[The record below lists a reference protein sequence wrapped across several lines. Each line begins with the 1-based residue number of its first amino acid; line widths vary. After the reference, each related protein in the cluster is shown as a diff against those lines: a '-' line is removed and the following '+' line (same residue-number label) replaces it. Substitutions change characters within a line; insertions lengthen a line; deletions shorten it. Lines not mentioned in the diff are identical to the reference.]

1 MHPFDVTQWI
11 IVGLVF
17 VAGWLLGLASHPG
30 GRKWRD
36 RYAAERDAH
45 AIARRDADARV
56 AAAEA
61 RHRELEVDHARL
73 AQAAPVAPVAT
84 APATHTAVA
93 PVTQPMGTTTVT
105 ETPRPVETVVIRP
118 GEGPT
123 DRRL

>member
-1 MHPFDVTQWI
+1 MHSFDVTQWI
-11 IVGLVF
+11 IVALVF

-61 RHRELEVDHARL
+61 RHRELEVEHARL
-73 AQAAPVAPVAT
+73 ATATPV
-84 APATHTAVA
+84 AVA
-93 PVTQPMGTTTVT
+93 PVTHGTAIPVTPATGTTTVT

-118 GEGPT
+118 GESPT
-123 DRRL
+123 DRRI